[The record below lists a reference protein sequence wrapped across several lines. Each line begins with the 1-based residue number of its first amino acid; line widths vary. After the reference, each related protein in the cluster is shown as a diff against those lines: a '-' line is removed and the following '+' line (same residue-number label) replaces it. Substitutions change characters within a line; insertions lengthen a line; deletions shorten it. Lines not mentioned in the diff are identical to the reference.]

1 MKTYT
6 LTLSRNFPATHP
18 RKGEETGFID
28 NILAFK
34 KIHTIR
40 SNYEFWRKRFDEI
53 EKGNAYL
60 SLRYWEGKPYRS
72 NQVEFKR
79 LIKED
84 GIGLQCIDL
93 SIFSDLG
100 LCFLNTKNS
109 AKRISPI
116 CIAKNDGLS
125 SNDFRK
131 WFKNYSL
138 NEPMAIIHFTN
149 TRRLCCFYRFTMK
162 KKSYLTV
169 TDQFCGAGGSS
180 QGVRRLAQNMGGGLE
195 VKLAMN
201 HWDLAIKTHN
211 TNFPDT
217 DHDCADVSATDP
229 RRYQSTDILITS
241 PECTNHTIAKGV
253 SRKYQLTKNLFG
265 DLTIDPGAIRSRAT
279 MWDDP
284 RFAEIHNYNLKQES
298 GLCGM
303 PGCMQCTILDTRT
316 NAYILI
322 QCMLF
327 QHRRAGIECMLCSG
341 KKGTLSPIW
350 IFVQNHFVQ
359 IAGRKWNLY
368 KAGGTLERNSENTSS
383 NTIIGVPIVAAS

>member
-6 LTLSRNFPATHP
+6 LTLSRNFPATHS

-79 LIKED
+79 LQKED

-138 NEPMAIIHFTN
+138 NEPMAIIHFTK
-149 TRRLCCFYRFTMK
+149 F
-162 KKSYLTV
+162 
-169 TDQFCGAGGSS
+169 
-180 QGVRRLAQNMGGGLE
+180 
-195 VKLAMN
+195 
-201 HWDLAIKTHN
+201 
-211 TNFPDT
+211 
-217 DHDCADVSATDP
+217 
-229 RRYQSTDILITS
+229 RY
-241 PECTNHTIAKGV
+241 
-253 SRKYQLTKNLFG
+253 
-265 DLTIDPGAIRSRAT
+265 
-279 MWDDP
+279 
-284 RFAEIHNYNLKQES
+284 
-298 GLCGM
+298 
-303 PGCMQCTILDTRT
+303 
-316 NAYILI
+316 
-322 QCMLF
+322 
-327 QHRRAGIECMLCSG
+327 
-341 KKGTLSPIW
+341 
-350 IFVQNHFVQ
+350 
-359 IAGRKWNLY
+359 
-368 KAGGTLERNSENTSS
+368 
-383 NTIIGVPIVAAS
+383 